1 MTILTARRRALK
13 VRPVLESLDDRVLL
27 DVGAAPPPDD
37 IGPAVEA
44 AQQQT
49 TQEYVDKS
57 IVESPSVSPSTYE
70 PESATD
76 YDQFKRDLSVDNIK
90 RNPDIEPGVPD
101 LGPAIAQ
108 SYGQYASTLLGVV
121 PDQGPSY
128 NPPLGSPD
136 NPAPMGQHVID
147 AAISQ
152 ILVGEYSKDL
162 DPASQQAAQPVGA
175 APAPTPD
182 PDPDPVGLNPA
193 GPPYPYEP
201 IVAL

>member
-1 MTILTARRRALK
+1 MIMTVKRRALK
-13 VRPVLESLDDRVLL
+13 VRPVLETLDGRVLL
-27 DVGAAPPPDD
+27 DAGAAPPPDD
-37 IGPAVEA
+37 IGPAVQA
-44 AQQQT
+44 AQQEVNQ
-49 TQEYVDKS
+49 QYVDKS
-57 IVESPSVSPSTYE
+57 IVESPHVSPPTYE

-76 YDQFKRDLSVDNIK
+76 YEQFKRDLSVDNIK

-101 LGPAIAQ
+101 LGAAIAQ

-128 NPPLGSPD
+128 DPPLGSPE

-162 DPASQQAAQPVGA
+162 DPAPAPASVPTA
-175 APAPTPD
+175 APAEPSD
-182 PDPDPVGLNPA
+182 SINPPFVYA
-193 GPPYPYEP
+193 A
-201 IVAL
+201 IDAL